1 MKDAF
6 KQLITDSVERTYK
19 NIHQRDIK
27 FTLYDGKANCLIGVR
42 RCGKTSLM
50 QSTIVQL
57 RLKVRPENT
66 VYINLEDDR
75 LFPLQL
81 NNLNELIEAYY
92 ELYPKKRTEK
102 VYFFI
107 DEIQVVEG
115 WEKFIRRLLDTE
127 NCCVVL
133 SGSSAKLLSKE
144 IHTSLRGRSIST
156 EVQPLSF
163 KEYLRFKNIDSENMG
178 TRNQSFIKHALTEY
192 LAKGGFPELVDIP
205 IDESRK
211 FLQEYKDLIIYRDL
225 VERYN
230 IRELFPLR
238 YLINH
243 VFRNMGTLFSVNKM
257 NNDLKSQGIRIGKST
272 LYDYVAKLRDCFAIQ
287 TVPIFSKSIKEQNRN
302 PQKIYSVDNGF
313 ALTVTSGIDYSKC
326 YENIA
331 YVHLRKKYGEELFYW
346 KGNQE
351 VDFYAPKDKALIN
364 VSYELTNKQTY
375 EREVNG
381 LTEAMRTLKLKRA
394 TLVTNSKS
402 ETLKIDGLEISIIP
416 LWKWLLED

>member
-1 MKDAF
+1 MKDVF
-6 KQLITDSVERTYK
+6 KQLISDSVDRSYK
-19 NIHQRDIK
+19 NIYKRDTK

-57 RLKVRPENT
+57 RQKVKPENT

-81 NNLNELIEAYY
+81 GNLNDFVEAYY
-92 ELYPKKRTEK
+92 ELYPKKRNEK

-127 NCCVVL
+127 NCCIVL

-163 KEYLRFKNIDSENMG
+163 KEYLRFKEIDSENMG
-178 TRNQSFIKHALTEY
+178 TRNQSFIKNALGEY
-192 LAKGGFPELVDIP
+192 LVKGGFPELADIP
-205 IDESRK
+205 VAESRN

-243 VFRNMGTLFSVNKM
+243 VYRNMGTLFSVNKM
-257 NNDLKSQGIRIGKST
+257 HNDLKSQGISIGKST
-272 LYDYVAKLRDCFAIQ
+272 LYDYVAKLRDCFALH
-287 TVPIFSKSIKEQNRN
+287 TVPVFSQSLKEQHRN

-313 ALTVTSGIDYSKC
+313 ALTVTTAADFSKC
-326 YENIA
+326 YENLA
-331 YVHLRKKYGEELFYW
+331 YLHLRQKYGEDLFYW
-346 KGNQE
+346 KATQE

-364 VSYELTNKQTY
+364 VNYEVSNKQTY
-375 EREVNG
+375 DREVNG
-381 LTEAMRTLKLKRA
+381 LLEAMRTLKLKKA
-394 TLVTNSKS
+394 TLVTGSKN
-402 ETLKIDGLEISIIP
+402 ETVKIDGLEIAITP

>member
-1 MKDAF
+1 MKEAF
-6 KQLITDSVERTYK
+6 KQLITDSIERTYSH
-19 NIHQRDIK
+19 IHRRDTQ

-50 QSTIVQL
+50 HGTIAQL
-57 RLKVRPENT
+57 RLKVKPENT
-66 VYINLEDDR
+66 VYVNLEDDR

-81 NNLNELIEAYY
+81 SNLNDLVEAYY
-92 ELYPKKRTEK
+92 ELYPKKRSEK

-163 KEYLRFKNIDSENMG
+163 KEYLRFKSIDSENRG
-178 TRNQSFIKHALTEY
+178 TRNQSFIKNALTEY

-205 IDESRK
+205 VEESRK

-243 VFRNMGTLFSVNKM
+243 VYKNMGTLFSVNKM
-257 NNDLKSQGIRIGKST
+257 NNDLKSQGISMGKST
-272 LYDYVAKLRDCFAIQ
+272 LYDYVAKLRDCFAMH
-287 TVPIFSKSIKEQNRN
+287 TVPVFSKSLKEQNRN

-313 ALTVTSGIDYSKC
+313 ALTVTTDADYSKC

-331 YVHLRKKYGEELFYW
+331 YVHLRNKYGEGLFYW

-351 VDFYAPKDKALIN
+351 VDFYAPIDKKLVN
-364 VSYELTNKQTY
+364 VSYELSNKQTY
-375 EREVNG
+375 DREVNG
-381 LTEAMRTLKLKRA
+381 LLEAMRTLKLSKA
-394 TLVTNSKS
+394 TLVTSSKS
-402 ETLKIDGLEISIIP
+402 EVLKVNRLEITIIP

>member
-1 MKDAF
+1 VKDVF
-6 KQLITDSVERTYK
+6 KQIITDSVERTYK
-19 NIHQRDIK
+19 NVYKRDTK
-27 FTLYDGKANCLIGVR
+27 FILYDGKANCLIGVR

-57 RLKVRPENT
+57 RAKVKPENAI
-66 VYINLEDDR
+66 YINLEDDR
-75 LFPLQL
+75 LFPLHL
-81 NNLNELIEAYY
+81 SNLNDFVEAYY
-92 ELYPKKRTEK
+92 ELYPTKRREK

-107 DEIQVVEG
+107 DEIQVVNG

-163 KEYLRFKNIDSENMG
+163 KEYLRFKNIDIGNVG
-178 TRNQSFIKHALTEY
+178 TRNQSFIKNALTEY
-192 LAKGGFPELVDIP
+192 LVKGGFPELADIP
-205 IDESRK
+205 IDESRM

-225 VERYN
+225 VERHN

-243 VFRNMGTLFSVNKM
+243 AFRNMGTLFSVNKM
-257 NNDLKSQGIRIGKST
+257 NNDLRSQGIRISKST
-272 LYDYVAKLRDCFAIQ
+272 LYNYVAMLVDCFAIH
-287 TVPIFSKSIKEQNRN
+287 TVPVFSKSLKEQNRN
-302 PQKIYSVDNGF
+302 PQKIYSIDNGF
-313 ALTVTSGIDYSKC
+313 ALTVTTDTDYSKC

-331 YVHLRKKYGEELFYW
+331 YVHLREKYGDKIFYW
-346 KGNQE
+346 KGTQE
-351 VDFYAPKDKALIN
+351 VDFYIPHDRKLVN
-364 VSYELTNKQTY
+364 VSYDLTNKQTY
-375 EREVNG
+375 DREVNG
-381 LTEAMRTLKLKRA
+381 LLEAMRTLKLKKA
-394 TLVTNSKS
+394 ILVTSNKS
-402 ETLKIDGLEISIIP
+402 ELLKIEGLEVAIIP